1 MKPVIITIA
10 CLLTLFTADAQ
21 EARNSELFLTLKK
34 QDSLLFEKGFNQC
47 DMSYLESVIHKD
59 LIFYHDQGGT
69 QDKTKF
75 FDAIKKNICNGT
87 GPKPIRK
94 VDEQSLEVFPMNSNG
109 KLYGAIQTGTH
120 RFFHREPGKA
130 DVSTSTARFT
140 HLYLLENGKWMLK
153 EVLSY
158 DHKEVR

>member
-1 MKPVIITIA
+1 MKPAVVFIA
-10 CLLTLFTADAQ
+10 WLFAVSCADAQ
-21 EARNSELFLTLKK
+21 EARTSELFLTLKK

-47 DMSYLESVIHKD
+47 DIPYLESVIHKD
-59 LIFYHDQGGT
+59 LIFYHDQGGI
-69 QDKTKF
+69 QDRTKF
-75 FDAIKKNICNGT
+75 FEAIKNNICNGT

-120 RFFHREPGKA
+120 RFYHREPGKA
-130 DVSTSTARFT
+130 DTPTSMARFT
-140 HLYLLENGKWMLK
+140 HLYLLVDGKWMLK

-158 DHKEVR
+158 DHQEVK